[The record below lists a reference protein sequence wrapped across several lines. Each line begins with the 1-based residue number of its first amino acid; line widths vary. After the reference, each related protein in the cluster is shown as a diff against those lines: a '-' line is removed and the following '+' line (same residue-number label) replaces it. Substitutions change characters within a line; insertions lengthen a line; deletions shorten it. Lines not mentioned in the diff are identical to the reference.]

1 MSRHLVAVGVLG
13 GLLLASSSI
22 SYAASNLNLSKSNI
36 NRLVHPPT
44 VKPTVATAI
53 VMDLDKMLP
62 TANEATVQEIVRK
75 HLGTVKS
82 SSGHDLIIRV
92 RPVPG
97 SQKGWAVLI
106 MEDAADESEAA
117 RIAGTG
123 PAGPHNLRPGYD
135 LKSNKA
141 SPKQ

>member
-1 MSRHLVAVGVLG
+1 MSRHVFVVGALG
-13 GLLLASSSI
+13 GLLLAATAI
-22 SYAASNLNLSKSNI
+22 SYAASNLNLSKSNV
-36 NRLVHPPT
+36 NRVVHPPT

-53 VMDLDKMLP
+53 LIDLDKMLP
-62 TANEATVQEIVRK
+62 TANEGTVQEIVRR

-82 SSGHDLIIRV
+82 STGHDLIIRV

-106 MEDAADESEAA
+106 MENAADESEAA
-117 RIAGTG
+117 KIAGTG

-135 LKSNKA
+135 LKSNKG

>member
-1 MSRHLVAVGVLG
+1 MSRHRFVVGALG
-13 GLLLASSSI
+13 GLLLVAASI
-22 SYAASNLNLSKSNI
+22 AYATSNLNLSKSNI
-36 NRLVHPPT
+36 NRVVHPPT
-44 VKPTVATAI
+44 VKPTVAIAI
-53 VMDLDKMLP
+53 LTDMDKMLP

-75 HLGTVKS
+75 HLGGVKS

-92 RPVPG
+92 RPAPG

-123 PAGPHNLRPGYD
+123 SAGPPNLRPGYD
-135 LKSNKA
+135 LKSSKGA
-141 SPKQ
+141 PKY

>member
-1 MSRHLVAVGVLG
+1 MVGALV
-13 GLLLASSSI
+13 GLLLSASV

-36 NRLVHPPT
+36 NRVVHPPT

-53 VMDLDKMLP
+53 LIDLDKMLP
-62 TANEATVQEIVRK
+62 TANEGTVQEIVRR

-82 SSGHDLIIRV
+82 SSGHDLVIRV

-97 SQKGWAVLI
+97 PQKGWAVLI
-106 MEDAADESEAA
+106 MEDAGDDSEAA

-123 PAGPHNLRPGYD
+123 PAAPHNLKSGYD
-135 LKSNKA
+135 VKSNKG

>member
-1 MSRHLVAVGVLG
+1 MSRRLFVAGALV
-13 GLLLASSSI
+13 GLLLALSSI
-22 SYAASNLNLSKSNI
+22 SYATSNLNLSKSNI
-36 NRLVHPPT
+36 NRVVAPPK
-44 VKPTVATAI
+44 VSPTVATAI
-53 VMDLDKMLP
+53 LTDLDKMLP

-97 SQKGWAVLI
+97 PQKGWAVLI

-135 LKSNKA
+135 LKSNKG